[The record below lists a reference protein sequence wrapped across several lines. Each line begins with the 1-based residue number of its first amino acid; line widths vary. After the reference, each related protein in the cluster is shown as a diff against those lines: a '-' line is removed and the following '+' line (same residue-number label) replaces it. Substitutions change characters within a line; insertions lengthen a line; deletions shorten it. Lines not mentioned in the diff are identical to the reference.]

1 MATQTIDLLVSGGKA
16 TGGPPLGPALG
27 PIGVQINKVVDAI
40 NEKTAELDGMQ
51 VPIKVHVNM
60 DDKSF
65 EIEVGTPPTS
75 GLIKKELGLEKG
87 SGKPGSE
94 MVADIPIDNIIKVAK
109 IKLDGLNASDLKA
122 AVCEI
127 IGTCTSMGIE
137 VEGIMPREAIQA
149 VKDGK
154 YDDKISG
161 KVALEE
167 HSVEELKAKQAEL
180 QAEIE
185 AKHAEEAKEA
195 AAEEAEKAAE
205 EKPAEGEAPA
215 EEKPAEAEKKE
226 EAPAEKPEE
235 KRE

>member
-1 MATQTIDLLVSGGKA
+1 MATQTIDLLVTGGKA
-16 TGGPPLGPALG
+16 TSGPSLGGSLGPLGI
-27 PIGVQINKVVDAI
+27 PIPKVVEAI
-40 NEKTAELDGMQ
+40 NEKTAEMAGMQ
-51 VPIKVHVNM
+51 VPVKVHVNM

-65 EIEVGTPPTS
+65 EIEIGTPPTS
-75 GLIKKELGLEKG
+75 ALIKKELGLEKG
-87 SGKPGSE
+87 SGKTGSE
-94 MVADIPIDNIIKVAK
+94 MIADIPIDNIIKVAK
-109 IKLDGLNASDLKA
+109 IKLDTLNAADLKA

-127 IGTCTSMGIE
+127 IGTCNSIGVE
-137 VEGIMPREAIQA
+137 VEGVMPREAIQF

-195 AAEEAEKAAE
+195 EAEKAAE
-205 EKPAEGEAPA
+205 EA
-215 EEKPAEAEKKE
+215 EKPAEE
-226 EAPAEKPEE
+226 AEKPEGKEAEAPKEGEE
-235 KRE
+235 KKDETKPKE